1 MTRVLEDKY
10 SAAATQQ
17 LLAKASFIDPRY
29 RDGNPGDDVE
39 DALLEE
45 MLAVRRQ
52 KSGTMTRME
61 MVPCSPVPRR
71 LEMEKEQVHHLRLP
85 KK

>member
-1 MTRVLEDKY
+1 M
-10 SAAATQQ
+10 
-17 LLAKASFIDPRY
+17 AKASFIDPRY
-29 RDGNPGDDVE
+29 RDGNAGDDVE

-52 KSGTMTRME
+52 KSGAMARME
-61 MVPCSPVPRR
+61 MVPCSLVPGR

-85 KK
+85 KN